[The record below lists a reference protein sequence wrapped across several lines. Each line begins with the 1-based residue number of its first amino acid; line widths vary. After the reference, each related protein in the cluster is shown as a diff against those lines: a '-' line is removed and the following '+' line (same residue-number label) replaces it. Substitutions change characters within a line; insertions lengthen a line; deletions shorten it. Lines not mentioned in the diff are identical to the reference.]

1 MKLKTTIKGHT
12 NPFEIEDG
20 RTLVNIVTEAI
31 VPDDIAKDIISIPEK
46 GHEMYKVYVRERFEG
61 QTSLWAPLKRS

>member
-31 VPDDIAKDIISIPEK
+31 VPDGIAKDIISIPEK
-46 GHEMYKVYVRERFEG
+46 GYEMYRVYVRKAY
-61 QTSLWAPLKRS
+61 QNKI